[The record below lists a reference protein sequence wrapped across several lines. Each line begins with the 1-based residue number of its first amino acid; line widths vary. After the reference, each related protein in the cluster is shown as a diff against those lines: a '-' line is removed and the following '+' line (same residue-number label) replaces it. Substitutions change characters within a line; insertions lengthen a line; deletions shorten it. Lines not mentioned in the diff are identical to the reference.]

1 MSLLN
6 IDNNLNN
13 YDDDFLKYIC
23 IKFHQCQ
30 CCVYENYKY
39 EINFLKNNDIN
50 YQEVFK
56 NPNCYI
62 LGRDAHIS
70 TNPERILIID
80 IKLFKVEPNFYKNHP
95 KGCYVSN
102 NMSNMYLPPRS
113 SMMDILKYLN
123 YM

>member
-80 IKLFKVEPNFYKNHP
+80 IKLFKVDPNFYKSNP
-95 KGCYVSN
+95 KGCYI
-102 NMSNMYLPPRS
+102 SNMYLPPRS
-113 SMMDILKYLN
+113 SVMDILKYLN